1 MPFSRPVA
9 APAFQSRRVRRE
21 DAPGAPVLTGRCV
34 VEDSTHPTTAQTE
47 AASGWTEQ
55 HNTSGGGGN
64 LQLAVE
70 ARQRQA
76 PADGQLQIGGVI
88 GGKLI
93 VSGQLNDVGKGP
105 AEIISSISTS
115 DMVGSGLSILPT
127 TLRTLH
133 CGSPRVIRTNDDRP
147 RTLPAGNSGCLS
159 SEVVFFS

>member
-21 DAPGAPVLTGRCV
+21 DAPGAPVLTGRCI
-34 VEDSTHPTTAQTE
+34 VEDSMHPTTAQTE

-55 HNTSGGGGN
+55 HNTSGGGGR

-76 PADGQLQIGGVI
+76 AADGQLQIGGVI

-105 AEIISSISTS
+105 VAGFPIE
-115 DMVGSGLSILPT
+115 
-127 TLRTLH
+127 
-133 CGSPRVIRTNDDRP
+133 DDRQGFEQHEEAAAAGLVQP
-147 RTLPAGNSGCLS
+147 LPALARRLSKNSS
-159 SEVVFFS
+159 FFAVSPC